1 MSIYDKLLVSYLEP
15 LDGYYFEIGIISQTT
30 KRKATVEITNA
41 EILFINEHG
50 SPLQNIPAR
59 PVLQKTIEWAKS
71 GFLKDEYS
79 KAFEAYL
86 SSSFNLKMFE
96 KSLKQTAV
104 RIQTHAQELIY
115 ANDGTF
121 QDNAPST
128 IKRKGFNHP
137 LLQTGQLARSIICRL
152 CKDGKV
158 VN

>member
-1 MSIYDKLLVSYLEP
+1 MSIYDKLLASYLEP
-15 LDGYYFEIGIISQTT
+15 LDEYYFEIGVISQTT

-79 KAFEAYL
+79 KAFEVYL

-115 ANDGTF
+115 VNDGTF

-128 IKRKGFNHP
+128 VKKKGFNHP
-137 LLQTGQLARSIICRL
+137 LLQTGQLARSITCRL

>member
-1 MSIYDKLLVSYLEP
+1 MSVYGKLLASYFEP
-15 LDGYYFEIGIISQTT
+15 LEGYYFEIGVISQTT
-30 KRKATVEITNA
+30 KRKATTGITNA

-96 KSLKQTAV
+96 KSLKQTAI
-104 RIQTHAQELIY
+104 RIQSHAQDLIY

-121 QDNAPST
+121 QDNAPGT
-128 IKRKGFNHP
+128 VKRKGFNHP
-137 LLQTGQLARSIICRL
+137 LFQTSQLMRSITCRL
-152 CKDGKV
+152 CKDGKP